1 MKVLL
6 VTLGNSHRSCRILST
21 KNSQLQSISINYELP
36 RKLENIT
43 LIQKINITKAK
54 AEHLILGFT
63 NVLPKDEVN
72 FSSIMGASPNEILA
86 KIFNIFASRCWERS
100 DLHDI
105 SEDAQKR

>member
-1 MKVLL
+1 M
-6 VTLGNSHRSCRILST
+6 
-21 KNSQLQSISINYELP
+21 P